1 MFKHLVLI
9 AIGIANVSANDVT
22 LNDGQVASIM
32 EEAPRKNLRSRSV
45 TATINDSDVSTESV
59 GWLAAAHRMLL
70 NKKQKNKLTAAQKKA
85 NQLAKKLAAAGGVV
99 KKKGKKNNG
108 KNGNKNKTKVK
119 NPATQ
124 LVSER
129 AECTDRGNKKWC
141 TNDVS
146 KRKLDCV

>member
-9 AIGIANVSANDVT
+9 AISIANVSANDVT

-59 GWLAAAHRMLL
+59 GWLAAAHRMLQK
-70 NKKQKNKLTAAQKKA
+70 NKKNKLTAQQAKTK
-85 NQLAKKLAAAGGVV
+85 QLA

-108 KNGNKNKTKVK
+108 KNGNKNKTKVE

-129 AECTDRGNKKWC
+129 AECSARGNKKWC